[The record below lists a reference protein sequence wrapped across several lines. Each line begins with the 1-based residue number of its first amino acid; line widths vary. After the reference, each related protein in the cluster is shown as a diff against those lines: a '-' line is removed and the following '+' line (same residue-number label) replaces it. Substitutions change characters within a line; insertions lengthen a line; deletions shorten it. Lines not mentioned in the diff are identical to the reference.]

1 MLFRRVAAVNKAP
14 SDARFQLERPYMVD
28 WWNLMCNDAHF

>member
-1 MLFRRVAAVNKAP
+1 MLFRRVAAVNKAR
-14 SDARFQLERPYMVD
+14 SHARFQLEAPRMVD